1 MSSTIVGTGIA
12 ALLLVALAGCRP
24 AGLRIDKD
32 GSTEREVTGVG
43 ETIRESRSVDL
54 ARAQGSERVRVEL
67 ELNAG
72 ELRVEGGA
80 KELMDADFIYNV
92 ASWKPE
98 IQFDKSGF
106 RGTLRVHQGGNTATI
121 GNTKNE
127 WRLRLNDTIPLDFSL
142 HCGAGENRLNLG
154 ELDLRGVEVHIG
166 AGRVELDLR
175 GKPPQRDYSVEVHG
189 GVGEAV
195 LRLPAEA
202 AIEARASGG
211 IGEIEV
217 QGLEKHG
224 DHWRNAAAGKGRA
237 TIRVEVHGGIGRISI
252 DAR

>member
-1 MSSTIVGTGIA
+1 MPSRLIGTGIA
-12 ALLLVALAGCRP
+12 AALLVALAGCR
-24 AGLRIDKD
+24 IDTN
-32 GSTEREVTGVG
+32 GSTEREIAGIG

-54 ARAQGSERVRVEL
+54 SKAQGSERVRVEL

-80 KELMDADFIYNV
+80 KELMEADFIYNV

-106 RGTLRVHQGGNTATI
+106 RSTLRVHQGGHTASI
-121 GNTKNE
+121 GKTQNE
-127 WRLRLNDTIPLDFSL
+127 WRLKLNDTIPMDFSL

-154 ELDLRGVEVHIG
+154 QLDLRGVEVHIG

-175 GKPPQRDYSVEVHG
+175 GKLPQHDYSVEVHG

-195 LRLPAEA
+195 LRLPPDAG
-202 AIEARASGG
+202 IEARASGG
-211 IGEIEV
+211 IGEIDV
-217 QGLEKHG
+217 RGLEKHG
-224 DHWRNAAAGKGRA
+224 DHWRNAAAGKGQA
-237 TIRVEVHGGIGRISI
+237 TIRVEVHGGIGSISI

>member
-1 MSSTIVGTGIA
+1 MPLKIVGTAIAA
-12 ALLLVALAGCRP
+12 ALLLALAGCKD
-24 AGLRIDKD
+24 LRI
-32 GSTEREVTGVG
+32 STDDREVSGIG
-43 ETIRESRSVDL
+43 ETIRESQTVDL
-54 ARAQGSERVRVEL
+54 SKAQGSERVRVEL
-67 ELNAG
+67 EIGAG

-80 KELMDADFIYNV
+80 KELMEADFVYNV
-92 ASWKPE
+92 ASWKPQIHFE
-98 IQFDKSGF
+98 KSGF
-106 RGTLRVHQGGNTATI
+106 RSTLHVKQGGRTASF
-121 GNTKNE
+121 GKTKNE
-127 WRLRLNDTIPLDFSL
+127 WRLRLNDTIPIDFSL

-154 ELDLRGVEVHIG
+154 QLDLRGVEVHIG

-175 GKPPQRDYSVEVHG
+175 GKPPQHDYSVEVHG

-195 LRLPAEA
+195 LRLPPEA
-202 AIEARASGG
+202 GIEARASGG

-224 DHWRNAAAGKGRA
+224 DHWRNAAANKGRA

>member
-1 MSSTIVGTGIA
+1 MPLRIVGTAIA
-12 ALLLVALAGCRP
+12 AALLVALAGCR
-24 AGLRIDKD
+24 IDTN
-32 GSTEREVTGVG
+32 GSTEREIAGIG
-43 ETIRESRSVDL
+43 ETIRESRTVDL
-54 ARAQGSERVRVEL
+54 SKAQGSERVRVEL

-80 KELMDADFIYNV
+80 KELMEADFIYNV

-98 IQFDKSGF
+98 IQFEKSGF
-106 RGTLRVHQGGNTATI
+106 RSTLRVHQGGHTASI
-121 GNTKNE
+121 GKTQNE
-127 WRLRLNDTIPLDFSL
+127 WRLKLNDTIPMDFSL

-154 ELDLRGVEVHIG
+154 Q
-166 AGRVELDLR
+166 LDLR
-175 GKPPQRDYSVEVHG
+175 GKLPQHDYSVEVHG

-195 LRLPAEA
+195 LRLPPDAG
-202 AIEARASGG
+202 IEARASGG

-224 DHWRNAAAGKGRA
+224 DYWRNAAAGKGQA
-237 TIRVEVHGGIGRISI
+237 TIRVEVHGGIGSISI

>member
-1 MSSTIVGTGIA
+1 MRLKTIGTGIA
-12 ALLLVALAGCRP
+12 MGLLVTLAGC
-24 AGLRIDKD
+24 KD
-32 GSTEREVTGVG
+32 LKISTDDREVTGIG

-54 ARAQGSERVRVEL
+54 AQAQGSERVRVEL

-80 KELMDADFIYNV
+80 KQLMDADFIYNV

-106 RGTLRVHQGGNTATI
+106 RSSLRVHQGGNTATI

-175 GKPPQRDYSVEVHG
+175 GKTPQHDYPVEVHG
-189 GVGEAV
+189 GVGEAD
-195 LRLPAEA
+195 LLLPADA
-202 AIEARASGG
+202 GIEARASGG
-211 IGEIEV
+211 LGEIDV
-217 QGLEKHG
+217 RGLQKQG
-224 DHWRNAAAGKGRA
+224 DHWRNAAAGRDKA